1 MNPKGHG
8 MIIFL
13 GDSAHLTFIQMAN
26 HLVRTYHLSIDQGH
40 TLEMITISL
49 SNQFILD
56 SPLILFDIIMILYS
70 RVTINQFM
78 SIISLKK
85 QNYL

>member
-13 GDSAHLTFIQMAN
+13 GDSAHLEFIQMAD
-26 HLVRTYHLSIDQGH
+26 HLARTYHLSIDQGH
-40 TLEMITISL
+40 TLEMITISI
-49 SNQFILD
+49 SDQYVLD
-56 SPLILFDIIMILYS
+56 FPLFLFDIIMILYS

-78 SIISLKK
+78 
-85 QNYL
+85 